1 MSRAACRSWFPAG
14 VGCGDAPVLLTG
26 GAVKVVGGL
35 PEDTATKRTKR
46 GGGHPQ
52 CVCGGPGGIG
62 AGGGPGAELG
72 GGVAGDAGGVLTSWS
87 GT

>member
-35 PEDTATKRTKR
+35 PEDTATKRS
-46 GGGHPQ
+46 GGHPQ

-72 GGVAGDAGGVLTSWS
+72 GGVAGDAVGVLTS
-87 GT
+87 